1 MRNLDIK
8 QEYEVV
14 YKFTNI
20 ENLYCDLKGNF
31 FYNDKPVKKVYNNG
45 SIAVKIGNSK
55 RGLISL
61 RKQAYKSQKEKI
73 YCPF

>member
-1 MRNLDIK
+1 MRNLDSDI
-8 QEYEVV
+8 V
-14 YKFTNI
+14 YKFKNI
-20 ENLYCDLKGNF
+20 PDLHCDLDGNF
-31 FYNDKPVKKVYNNG
+31 YYKDKPIKKVYNNG
-45 SIAVKIGNSK
+45 SLAVKIGNSK